1 MQRFKRE
8 FLRNIK
14 VAAAYWRAD
23 HNDRFTYTAV
33 YEVPANNYRDLSA
46 WYLKEAGH
54 CWREARAGCIACAR
68 DNRIAAI
75 EAGFRLP

>member
-46 WYLKEAGH
+46 WYLNESSRSLGRTA
-54 CWREARAGCIACAR
+54 CVVCAR
-68 DNRIAAI
+68 DNRLAA
-75 EAGFRLP
+75 EQAGFRLP